1 MRPADLTVRYA
12 PDLPDV
18 LHSLTFRI
26 PPGRKVAVV
35 GATGCGKSTLAQ
47 SFFRFVEAWEGS
59 IKVDGLD
66 IKASASVASPRRR
79 LI

>member
-1 MRPADLTVRYA
+1 MRYA

-18 LHSLTFRI
+18 LHSLNFRI
-26 PPGRKVAVV
+26 PPGCKVAIV

-59 IKVDGLD
+59 IKIDGLD
-66 IKASASVASPRRR
+66 IKVR
-79 LI
+79 